1 MNICENY
8 DWTKRN
14 GHTGDNSPV
23 FSKKS
28 VLLNTIRFPR
38 GEMELIKEV
47 DLQLYTEHI
56 DYTLQSL
63 FIQLSSFGL

>member
-1 MNICENY
+1 MK
-8 DWTKRN
+8 TT
-14 GHTGDNSPV
+14 TGQKEMAIQV
-23 FSKKS
+23 TIHQFFQKKS

-38 GEMELIKEV
+38 GKMELIKEV
-47 DLQLYTEHI
+47 DLELYTEHI